1 MRSNKLYRG
10 EAKTVPTDGAVG
22 QQPRLLEQARARIR
36 LKHYSIRTEQAYLQW
51 MRRYIRA
58 NGLRHPRDL
67 DGSAVEAFL
76 TGLATRDHVSASTQN
91 QALSALLFLYREVLR
106 IDLPWMEN
114 VVRAKGSRRLPVVLS
129 KGEVTMLLRS
139 LAGRNWLMAS
149 LLYGSGLRLMEC
161 LRLRVKDVDVARN
174 EITVREGKG
183 AKDRRTVLPASLRE
197 ALLRQMEDSRV
208 LHRLDLDDGFGA
220 VSLPYALARKYLNA
234 STELGWQYM
243 FPATR
248 RAIDPRDGK
257 EKRHHLDE
265 KVLQRAVSAAAKAA
279 GIKKPV
285 SPHTLRHSFA
295 THLLEAG
302 ADIRTIQ
309 ELMGHKDVATTQIYT
324 HVLNRGAGGVVSPLD
339 RCGEARGAYLDF
351 NFVDAL
357 GDGVITS
364 PWAEAPTA
372 IPAPPAACL
381 LHREVQV

>member
-1 MRSNKLYRG
+1 MQLDKSYGGGIGTPPK
-10 EAKTVPTDGAVG
+10 DGAAG
-22 QQPRLLEQARARIR
+22 AEEPRLLEQVRGRIR
-36 LKHYSIRTEQAYLQW
+36 AKHYSIRTEQAYLQW
-51 MRRYIRA
+51 IRRYILA
-58 NGLRHPRDL
+58 NGKRHPREL
-67 DGSAVEAFL
+67 GGAAVETFL
-76 TGLATRDHVSASTQN
+76 SRLATRQQVSASTQN
-91 QALSALLFLYREVLR
+91 QALSALLFLYREVLG
-106 IDLPWMEN
+106 INLPWMEN

-129 KGEVTMLLRS
+129 RGEVALLLRN

-161 LRLRVKDVDVARN
+161 LRLRVKDVDIARN

-208 LHRLDLDDGFGA
+208 LHAADLEAGFGA
-220 VSLPYALARKYLNA
+220 VSLPFALARKYPNA
-234 STELGWQYM
+234 PKELGWQYM

-248 RAIDPRDGK
+248 RAVDPRDGK
-257 EKRHHLDE
+257 QKRHHLDE
-265 KVLQRAVSAAAKAA
+265 KVLQRAVSVAAKAA

-339 RCGEARGAYLDF
+339 RCGEPVAGYFPL
-351 NFVDAL
+351 VCEEQGL
-357 GDGVITS
+357 
-364 PWAEAPTA
+364 P
-372 IPAPPAACL
+372 PPAGRPPSSAAVSL
-381 LHREVQV
+381 EGA

>member
-1 MRSNKLYRG
+1 MSTDKSYRG
-10 EAKTVPTDGAVG
+10 YEGAPLTDAGAG
-22 QQPRLLEQARARIR
+22 AEPRLLDQARAKIR
-36 LKHYSIRTEQAYLQW
+36 LKHYSLRTEQVYLQW

-58 NGLRHPRDL
+58 NGLRHPREL
-67 DGSAVEAFL
+67 DESALESFL
-76 TGLATRDHVSASTQN
+76 TDLATRQRVSASTQN
-91 QALSALLFLYREVLR
+91 QALSALLFLYREVLA
-106 IDLPWMEN
+106 IKLPWMEN

-129 KGEVTMLLRS
+129 KGEVALLLRGLS
-139 LAGRNWLMAS
+139 GRNWLMAS

-183 AKDRRTVLPASLRE
+183 AKDRRTVLPASLKD
-197 ALLRQMEDSRV
+197 ALLRQMDDVRV
-208 LHRLDLDDGFGA
+208 LHAADLDAGFGA
-220 VSLPYALARKYLNA
+220 VSLPFALARKYPNA
-234 STELGWQYM
+234 PRELGWQYM

-248 RAIDPRDGK
+248 RAIDPRDGN

-265 KVLQRAVSAAAKAA
+265 KVLQRAVSTSARAA

-339 RCGEARGAYLDF
+339 RCGETPADYLAF
-351 NFVDAL
+351 LAIERLCGHEPVRPPA
-357 GDGVITS
+357 
-364 PWAEAPTA
+364 AAPPA
-372 IPAPPAACL
+372 SPAPPAAARA
-381 LHREVQV
+381 HPPVPA

>member
-1 MRSNKLYRG
+1 MSSGKGYRG
-10 EAKTVPTDGAVG
+10 EEETALKDVGAG
-22 QQPRLLEQARARIR
+22 AEPRLLDQARAKIR
-36 LKHYSIRTEQAYLQW
+36 LKHYSLRTEQVYLQW

-58 NGLRHPRDL
+58 NGLRHPREL
-67 DGSAVEAFL
+67 DESALEVFL
-76 TGLATRDHVSASTQN
+76 TDLATRQRVSASTQN
-91 QALSALLFLYREVLR
+91 QALSALLFLYREVLA
-106 IDLPWMEN
+106 IKLPWMEN

-129 KGEVTMLLRS
+129 KGEVALLLRS
-139 LAGRNWLMAS
+139 LSGRNWLMAS

-161 LRLRVKDVDVARN
+161 LRLRVKDVDIARN

-183 AKDRRTVLPASLRE
+183 AKDRRTVLPASLKD
-197 ALLRQMEDSRV
+197 ALLRQMDDVRV
-208 LHRLDLDDGFGA
+208 LHAADLDAGFGA
-220 VSLPYALARKYLNA
+220 VSLPFALARKYPNA
-234 STELGWQYM
+234 PRELGWQYM

-248 RAIDPRDGK
+248 RAVDPRDGN

-265 KVLQRAVSAAAKAA
+265 KVLQRAVSTSARAA

-339 RCGEARGAYLDF
+339 RCGETPADYLAFLATERPREYEPFKRPAAAPPVGHVPPAGAT
-351 NFVDAL
+351 VHR
-357 GDGVITS
+357 
-364 PWAEAPTA
+364 
-372 IPAPPAACL
+372 PAPA
-381 LHREVQV
+381 